1 MRRCGALR
9 RSAAAGLCP
18 SSGEEALRLYPPAG
32 FLTRKAARDDDTGPY
47 FIPKGA
53 NLMLPIYAVQRH
65 DLLWDA
71 PSAFDPDR
79 FDVAHAARRHR
90 YAFLPFGAGRASAS
104 GRRWR

>member
-1 MRRCGALR
+1 
-9 RSAAAGLCP
+9 
-18 SSGEEALRLYPPAG
+18 
-32 FLTRKAARDDDTGPY
+32 
-47 FIPKGA
+47 
-53 NLMLPIYAVQRH
+53 MLPIYAVQRH